1 MFAPIGDAWWVGFF
15 LIIWIVLCTEEL
27 LNWGTRVLVSK
38 VCEFVLSKSCFWSA
52 TTFEDLLEILSFLKT
67 TDDTFLV
74 FFLFHVREMSQMVAE
89 NGDNYNFLIHIDI
102 YVSNLIICH
111 QKVLKLKVSQIPFVV
126 DLSTSQLP
134 IFGLFL
140 GLWYFLLIPNHVWY
154 MA

>member
-1 MFAPIGDAWWVGFF
+1 MQFILYYLWPIVFAPIRDAWWVGFF

-111 QKVLKLKVSQIPFVV
+111 QKVWNWKCHK
-126 DLSTSQLP
+126 
-134 IFGLFL
+134 
-140 GLWYFLLIPNHVWY
+140 FLL
-154 MA
+154 